1 MPTETPSAELEVT
14 VQIDDLHADWKRISH
29 LANYFAEYIAYDF
42 PQRERAENL
51 LSTITN
57 EILESVVHLA
67 PAQTALRLHCAH
79 LHDTLMLD
87 VKHQVK
93 DEMRPDYV
101 LFVEKLGIGDGEVA
115 YLQMLTA
122 DAKPEG
128 YFNQLGLMM
137 LEYDFDV
144 QLSLNIEKENIE
156 QKNKV
161 QENIGLEINHF
172 HTHVEVLDEVFSK

>member
-14 VQIDDLHADWKRISH
+14 VQVDDLQSDWKRISY

-57 EILESVVHLA
+57 ELLEAVVHLA
-67 PAQTALRLHCAH
+67 PAQTALRLYCAH
-79 LHDTLMLD
+79 LGDTLSLD

-93 DEMRPDYV
+93 AELHPGYV
-101 LFVEKLGIGDGEVA
+101 LFVEKLGEEDGEAA
-115 YLQMLTA
+115 YLHMLTE
-122 DAKPEG
+122 DVKPEV
-128 YFNQLGLMM
+128 YYNQLGLMI
-137 LEYDFDV
+137 LIYDFEV
-144 QLSLNIEKENIE
+144 HLTLNIEHE
-156 QKNKV
+156 
-161 QENIGLEINHF
+161 QENKAQKSIGQEIDHF